1 MSTVMESYKNAV
13 HEQNEGDVM
22 GVIRT
27 LFPDITV
34 EMFMERKAKKN
45 QRKRKTNVNK

>member
-1 MSTVMESYKNAV
+1 MNSVIDSYKQKSSTG
-13 HEQNEGDVM
+13 EDVM

-34 EMFMERKAKKN
+34 ETFLEHRSKKVY
-45 QRKRKTNVNK
+45 KSGKKSVNK

>member
-1 MSTVMESYKNAV
+1 MNTVIQSYAKAKKTNK
-13 HEQNEGDVM
+13 EEDVM

-34 EMFMERKAKKN
+34 EMFLANKTKK
-45 QRKRKTNVNK
+45 KKH